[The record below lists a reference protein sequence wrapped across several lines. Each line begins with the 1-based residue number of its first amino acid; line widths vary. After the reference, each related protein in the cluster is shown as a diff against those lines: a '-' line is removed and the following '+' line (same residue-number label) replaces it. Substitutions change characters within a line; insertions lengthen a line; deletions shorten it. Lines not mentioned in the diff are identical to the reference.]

1 MAPGEPFSTCLRLLY
16 LGLQNNYQNT
26 MTIRGLWR
34 GFKNKL
40 SITNKFAL
48 AFSILILLIAQVAI
62 TAFSSLNAVIQET
75 EVAVFNSVEIQSLVY
90 KMDASL
96 QNARNWE
103 RNFFFYW
110 QSVGFNKAQEDY
122 QGKHKQEIDRVI
134 GDGSKLKAVLDKNN
148 VSTTLNQSGAV
159 VSEYLELVNQYSQNF
174 RQVVSLVGDLG
185 LDSVGQLAQLKAT
198 SLRLQERLRLA
209 EVPELIASSQEI
221 ETRLKSYLTTRQA
234 TELQGIND
242 ILQRLRERIVISAK
256 VNPAQR
262 SLVISAGDDYQEQIK
277 RIIGVFQEIDS
288 KFTNFDAQ
296 TAKLSQQLIDLA
308 AQEINRAQGQ
318 ITRTNNLS
326 KVLLMAAVVGAITVA
341 GVIAQLFFSALKNL
355 QAEQEKSEQLLLNI
369 LPMPIAHRL
378 KQQEQTIADD
388 FPSATVLFADIVGF
402 TELSGEVS
410 PIELVE
416 ILNVVFSEFDYLAEK
431 HSLEKIKT
439 IGDAYMVVGGL
450 PTPSLTHAEA
460 IAHMALDMLDTIEQ
474 FAKETGKNFQIR
486 IGINTGPV
494 IAGVIGTKKY
504 IYDLWGDTVNIAS
517 RMESQGLP
525 GKIQVTTAAYH
536 LLKQQFDLESRGLI
550 DVKGKGQMECY
561 LLIGRRNH

>member
-1 MAPGEPFSTCLRLLY
+1 
-16 LGLQNNYQNT
+16 

-34 GFKNKL
+34 GFKSKL

-96 QNARNWE
+96 QNARNSE

-110 QSVGFNKAQEDY
+110 QSMGFNQAQEDY
-122 QGKHKQEIDRVI
+122 QTKHQQEIDRVI
-134 GDGSKLKAVLDKNN
+134 ADGSKLKTVLDKKNN
-148 VSTTLNQSGAV
+148 VSETLSQSGAV
-159 VSEYLELVNQYSQNF
+159 VTEYLELVNQYSRNF
-174 RQVVSLVGDLG
+174 RQAVSLVGDLG
-185 LDSVGQLAQLKAT
+185 LDSVGQLAQLKT
-198 SLRLQERLRLA
+198 SSLRLQERLRLA
-209 EVPELIASSQEI
+209 EVPELVANSQEI

-234 TELQGIND
+234 TELKIIND
-242 ILQRLRERIVISAK
+242 VLRRLREGIVTSSK

-262 SLVISAGDDYQEQIK
+262 NLIISSGDEYQEQIK
-277 RIIGVFQEIDS
+277 RIIGIFQEIDG
-288 KFTNFDAQ
+288 KFANFDTQ
-296 TAKLSQQLIDLA
+296 TTKLSQQLIDLA
-308 AQEINRAQGQ
+308 AQEISRAQGQ

-326 KVLLMAAVVGAITVA
+326 KVLLMVAVVGAITVA

-369 LPMPIAHRL
+369 LPMPIANRL

-450 PTPSLTHAEA
+450 PTPNLIHAEA
-460 IAHMALDMLDTIEQ
+460 IAHMALDMLDTIAQ

-536 LLKQQFDLESRGLI
+536 LLKQQFELESRGLI

>member
-1 MAPGEPFSTCLRLLY
+1 
-16 LGLQNNYQNT
+16 

-34 GFKNKL
+34 GFKSKL

-96 QNARNWE
+96 QNARNSE

-110 QSVGFNKAQEDY
+110 QSMGFNQAQEDY
-122 QGKHKQEIDRVI
+122 QTKHQQEIDRVI
-134 GDGSKLKAVLDKNN
+134 ADGSKLKTVLDKKNN
-148 VSTTLNQSGAV
+148 VSETLSQSGAV
-159 VSEYLELVNQYSQNF
+159 VTEYLELVNQYSRNF
-174 RQVVSLVGDLG
+174 RQAVSLVGDLG
-185 LDSVGQLAQLKAT
+185 LDSVGQLAQLKT
-198 SLRLQERLRLA
+198 SSLRLQERLRLA
-209 EVPELIASSQEI
+209 EVPELVANSQEI

-234 TELQGIND
+234 TELKIIND
-242 ILQRLRERIVISAK
+242 VLRRLREGIVTSSK

-262 SLVISAGDDYQEQIK
+262 NLIISSGDEYQEQIK
-277 RIIGVFQEIDS
+277 RIIGIFQEIDG
-288 KFTNFDAQ
+288 KFANFDTQ
-296 TAKLSQQLIDLA
+296 TTKLSQQLIDLA
-308 AQEINRAQGQ
+308 AQEISRAQGQ

-326 KVLLMAAVVGAITVA
+326 KVLLMVAVVGAITVA

-369 LPMPIAHRL
+369 LPMPIANRL

-450 PTPSLTHAEA
+450 PTPNLIHAEA
-460 IAHMALDMLDTIEQ
+460 IAHMALDMLDTIAQ

-525 GKIQVTTAAYH
+525 GKIQVTAAAYH
-536 LLKQQFDLESRGLI
+536 LLKQQFELESRGLI

-561 LLIGRRNH
+561 LLIGRRNY

>member
-1 MAPGEPFSTCLRLLY
+1 MI
-16 LGLQNNYQNT
+16 
-26 MTIRGLWR
+26 MTIRRLWR
-34 GFKNKL
+34 GFKDKL

-122 QGKHKQEIDRVI
+122 QGKHQQEIDRVI
-134 GDGSKLKAVLDKNN
+134 AEGSKLKEVLDKKN

-159 VSEYLELVNQYSQNF
+159 VTEYLALVNQYSQNF
-174 RQVVSLVGDLG
+174 RQAVSLVGDLG
-185 LDSVGQLAQLKAT
+185 LDSVGQLAQLKTT

-209 EVPELIASSQEI
+209 EVPELVANSQEI
-221 ETRLKSYLTTRQA
+221 EARLKSYLTTRQA
-234 TELQGIND
+234 TELQIIND
-242 ILQRLRERIVISAK
+242 ILQRLRERIVISSK

-262 SLVISAGDDYQEQIK
+262 SLVISAGDEYQEQIK
-277 RIIGVFQEIDS
+277 RIIGIFQEIDS

-296 TAKLSQQLIDLA
+296 TTKLSQQLIDLA
-308 AQEINRAQGQ
+308 AQEISRAQGQ

-369 LPMPIAHRL
+369 LPMPIANRL

-450 PTPSLTHAEA
+450 PIPNLIHAEA

>member
-1 MAPGEPFSTCLRLLY
+1 M
-16 LGLQNNYQNT
+16 
-26 MTIRGLWR
+26 MTIRRLWQ
-34 GFKNKL
+34 GFKDKL

-110 QSVGFNKAQEDY
+110 QSVGFTKAQEEY
-122 QGKHKQEIDRVI
+122 QAKHQQEIDRVI
-134 GDGSKLKAVLDKNN
+134 ADGSKLKTILDKNN
-148 VSTTLNQSGAV
+148 VSTALSQSGAV
-159 VSEYLELVNQYSQNF
+159 VTEYLGLVNQYSRNF
-174 RQVVSLVGDLG
+174 RQAVSLVGDLG
-185 LDSVGQLAQLKAT
+185 LDSVGQLAQLKTT

-209 EVPELIASSQEI
+209 EVPELVTSSQEI
-221 ETRLKSYLTTRQA
+221 EARLKSYLTTRQA
-234 TELQGIND
+234 TELPEINN
-242 ILQRLRERIVISAK
+242 ILQHLRERIATSAK

-262 SLVISAGDDYQEQIK
+262 SLAISAGDDYQDQIK
-277 RIIGVFQEIDS
+277 RIIGIFQEIDG
-288 KFTNFDAQ
+288 KFANFDDQ

-308 AQEINRAQGQ
+308 AEEINRAQGQ
-318 ITRTNNLS
+318 ITHTNNLS
-326 KVLLMAAVVGAITVA
+326 KVLLMATVVGAITVA

-355 QAEQEKSEQLLLNI
+355 QAEQAKSEQLLLNI
-369 LPMPIAHRL
+369 LPMPIANRL

-525 GKIQVTTAAYH
+525 GKIQVTSAAYH
-536 LLKQQFDLESRGLI
+536 LLKQKFSLESRGLI

-561 LLIGRRNH
+561 LLIGSRNH